1 MKVHGH
7 VGTNI
12 NHIRQ
17 QKISTPAPATSQAVE
32 KTPDLTT
39 STPVSTLT
47 HQLKTHNS
55 TQGFLQALHQGFQ
68 TLDEKMDTLITLAK
82 NPQEEKEAFG
92 LIQEEMM
99 DIVDNTV
106 YEETPLFHA
115 PSLTLASGD
124 VPMPSFSFLEGLD
137 IEEEG
142 ELHHAKAQIGEAM
155 TLSQHALQTN
165 AVASINTLSAL
176 SALPSPVA
184 GEDASTHDMT
194 YLKERMWM
202 LLKDA

>member
-1 MKVHGH
+1 MKVQGH

-17 QKISTPAPATSQAVE
+17 QKISTPTPAATQAVE
-32 KTPDLTT
+32 KTSDFTGTT
-39 STPVSTLT
+39 PTSTLT

-55 TQGFLQALHQGFQ
+55 AQGFLQALHQGLQ
-68 TLDEKMDTLITLAK
+68 TLDEKMDKLISLAK
-82 NPQEEKEAFG
+82 NPQEEREVFG
-92 LIQEEMM
+92 RIQEEMM

-106 YEETPLFHA
+106 YGERPLFHA
-115 PSLTLASGD
+115 PSLALASGD

-137 IEEEG
+137 IGEEA
-142 ELHHAKAQIGEAM
+142 ELHHAKAHIGEAM
-155 TLSQHALQTN
+155 SLSQHALQTN

-176 SALPSPVA
+176 SALPSPAV
-184 GEDASTHDMT
+184 GEDASAHDMN